1 MITVMHKRTKIGC
14 ESLVQDAINSYP
26 VSSIQIISTN
36 SLKSFHSELKKMTSL
51 SYGLINAIHK
61 VINVDCKKRSE
72 AKSASF
78 DFCIKKIS
86 AYGVDIDILE
96 KIQKF
101 PFPFQQLIIREAC
114 AHIFHKHMY
123 GNKLLTTDV
132 WQIFCKIFEESGFE
146 VYESQESFIKYVQT
160 EQQKNAENQKIAVGE
175 LTERMYNRYW
185 HVEEMG
191 DVEKMQSFI
200 SMLEAL

>member
-1 MITVMHKRTKIGC
+1 M
-14 ESLVQDAINSYP
+14 
-26 VSSIQIISTN
+26 SSATFFSAFLQVISTN

-114 AHIFHKHMY
+114 AVMNRLKK
-123 GNKLLTTDV
+123 GKSTL
-132 WQIFCKIFEESGFE
+132 ESGFE

>member
-1 MITVMHKRTKIGC
+1 M
-14 ESLVQDAINSYP
+14 
-26 VSSIQIISTN
+26 SSATFFSAFLQVTSTN
-36 SLKSFHSELKKMTSL
+36 SLKSFHSELKKTTSL
-51 SYGLINAIHK
+51 SYKLINAVHK

-114 AHIFHKHMY
+114 
-123 GNKLLTTDV
+123 V
-132 WQIFCKIFEESGFE
+132 
-146 VYESQESFIKYVQT
+146 T
-160 EQQKNAENQKIAVGE
+160 EQQKNAENQRIAVGE
-175 LTERMYNRYW
+175 LTERMRNRYW
-185 HVEEMG
+185 RVEEMG
-191 DVEKMQSFI
+191 DVKKMQSFI